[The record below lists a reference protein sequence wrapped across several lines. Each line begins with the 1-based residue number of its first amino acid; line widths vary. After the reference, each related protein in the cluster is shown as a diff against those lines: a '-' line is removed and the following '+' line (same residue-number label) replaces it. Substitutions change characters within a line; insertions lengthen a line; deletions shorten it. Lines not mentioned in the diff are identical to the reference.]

1 MPPSNHGY
9 GMLYVIVILS
19 VFLFTI
25 CCYRRYFS
33 RFIVRRHFIKLN
45 RLEVQDEENQKICK
59 EIHDL

>member
-1 MPPSNHGY
+1 
-9 GMLYVIVILS
+9 MLDGQSMLCVVIILS
-19 VFLFTI
+19 VFLFTTSI
-25 CCYRRYFS
+25 TADYFG